1 MMRKILKKQKG
12 FTLIE
17 LIVVIAII
25 AILAAV
31 IAPNAMKAIGKSKV
45 SAAIGDIDALKTAV
59 ILYATENDNIAEGA
73 LDETDLGEYLD
84 NYPDKN
90 PWGGAYNVTYSAA
103 NEEFTISVTS
113 VPADAEDA
121 LVEATGGTV
130 ASNTLKVTIDTSDY

>member
-1 MMRKILKKQKG
+1 MRKILKKQKG

-59 ILYATENDNIAEGA
+59 ILYATENDDVSGITSEGA
-73 LDETDLGEYLD
+73 INAYLD
-84 NYPDKN
+84 NVPSKN
-90 PWGGAYNVTYSAA
+90 PWGGSYNITYNATDEEVIIEVT
-103 NEEFTISVTS
+103 N
-113 VPADAEDA
+113 VPSDVEDA
-121 LVEATGGTV
+121 LVEATGGIV
-130 ASNTLKVTIDTSDY
+130 ESNTLKVTIDTSDY